1 MSDESPKF
9 EKVELS
15 DRGNLEKEKLPPL
28 VMMACGWPIVIV
40 VMGGLIGGLLGGAA
54 CGVNMA
60 LYKSKLP
67 RWSLWILNPLVGV
80 TAFVLYLVLALAL
93 GLALAE

>member
-1 MSDESPKF
+1 MRDESPNC

-15 DRGNLEKEKLPPL
+15 DRGALEKEKLPPL
-28 VMMACGWPIVIV
+28 VMMACCWPIVIV
-40 VMGGLIGGLLGGAA
+40 VIGGLIGGALGGAA
-54 CGVNMA
+54 CGVNVA

-80 TAFVLYLVLALAL
+80 TAFVLYVVLALAL